1 MSYPQ
6 GYNPFPLSP
15 KMKLPV
21 WAEPWVLAALCVSR
35 EVSGFITRTTSIGL
49 LGSGI
54 RTHHLS
60 WSQEAGIGGTTVFPA
75 LNKGGLTRE
84 VNLVNMAAAG

>member
-1 MSYPQ
+1 
-6 GYNPFPLSP
+6 
-15 KMKLPV
+15 MKLAV
-21 WAEPWVLAALCVSR
+21 CAEPWVLAVLCVSP

-54 RTHHLS
+54 RTHHHS
-60 WSQEAGIGGTTVFPA
+60 WKQEAGVGGTAVFPG
-75 LNKGGLTRE
+75 LNKGGFTREE